1 MKRIIRPGGTR
12 GSLFKQVAR
21 MRLQDATVLLQ
32 CDRYSGA
39 IYLAGYALECLLKW
53 AITQR
58 RECVYL
64 PAELETHELDILLL
78 QAGLGERLRREG
90 VLRNMFAALAD
101 SWGPELRYM
110 ARVPAP
116 REAQG
121 GGKALPGDFQRV

>member
-1 MKRIIRPGGTR
+1 
-12 GSLFKQVAR
+12 
-21 MRLQDATVLLQ
+21 MRLQDASVLLQ
-32 CDRYSGA
+32 YERYPGA

-78 QAGLGERLRREG
+78 HAGLGECLGREG
-90 VLRNMFAALAD
+90 ALRNMFAALAD

-110 ARVPAP
+110 ARIPAP
-116 REAQG
+116 REAERLYREISKVYDWILEQS
-121 GGKALPGDFQRV
+121 L